1 MGKYQTYKGNPEN
14 KLFYIIEGLI
24 GGINTDFSDDTSSDN
39 EFKSIVN
46 FTMDKRGSLYK
57 RMGFGKLSAL
67 SEIFNMF
74 DRLPDTKGKT
84 PEDPYPEE
92 TNDNIVYMRNY
103 CYFCINKVQ
112 LYQIPICFLHCTP

>member
-46 FTMDKRGSLYK
+46 FTTDKRGSLHK

-74 DRLPDTKGKT
+74 D
-84 PEDPYPEE
+84 
-92 TNDNIVYMRNY
+92 
-103 CYFCINKVQ
+103 
-112 LYQIPICFLHCTP
+112 